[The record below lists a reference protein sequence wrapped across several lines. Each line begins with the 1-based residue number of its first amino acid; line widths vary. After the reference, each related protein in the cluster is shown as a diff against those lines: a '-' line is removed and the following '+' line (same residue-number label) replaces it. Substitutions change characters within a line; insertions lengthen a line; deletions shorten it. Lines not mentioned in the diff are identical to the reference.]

1 MRIVK
6 PAHSQFM
13 RRNNAELEHEAAAR
27 PFARVAP
34 AFICLRLCLCGGGPM
49 TALVRVD
56 PSTGRDR
63 PFVIAWLTALVALCW
78 ACLVFR
84 ALRISTVEPA
94 LSTGLATGLAN
105 AVLAATPHP
114 YRAQE
119 LVLVLAMWGAMLSA
133 MVLPA
138 ATPAILLFARINRLA
153 HTVRYPNLA
162 TLLFVF
168 GYLMVWGGFG
178 LLATLAQWALHDAG
192 ALDTSMAVKNA
203 SACGLAL
210 VAAGVYQWTPVKHAC
225 LQMCRNPLA
234 FVLTGWRPGLIGAWR
249 MGLTHGLYCTGS
261 CWLLMLLLFAAGVT
275 NLAALVGLAA
285 LILAEKLLPGG
296 TVVACVG
303 GLGLVAWGTLLLFP

>member
-1 MRIVK
+1 
-6 PAHSQFM
+6 
-13 RRNNAELEHEAAAR
+13 
-27 PFARVAP
+27 
-34 AFICLRLCLCGGGPM
+34 M
-49 TALVRVD
+49 TALIRVD
-56 PSTGRDR
+56 ASAGRER
-63 PFVIAWLTALVALCW
+63 PLVIAWLAALVAVCW

-84 ALRISTVEPA
+84 ALRISTVDTGA
-94 LSTGLATGLAN
+94 LPGALPG
-105 AVLAATPHP
+105 VMLAATPQP
-114 YRAQE
+114 YRASE

-153 HTVRYPNLA
+153 HTVRHPNLA
-162 TLLFVF
+162 TLHFVV

-192 ALDTSMAVKNA
+192 ALDTGMAVTNA

-210 VAAGVYQWTPVKHAC
+210 VAAGVYQWTPAKHAC

-234 FVLTGWRPGLIGAWR
+234 FVLTGWRPGLAGAWR
-249 MGLTHGLYCTGS
+249 MGITHGFYCTGS

-296 TVVACVG
+296 TVVACIG

>member
-1 MRIVK
+1 
-6 PAHSQFM
+6 
-13 RRNNAELEHEAAAR
+13 
-27 PFARVAP
+27 
-34 AFICLRLCLCGGGPM
+34 M

-56 PSTGRDR
+56 PSAGRDR
-63 PFVIAWLTALVALCW
+63 PFVIAWLAALVALCW

-94 LSTGLATGLAN
+94 ALPTGLSTGLAN
-105 AVLAATPHP
+105 AVLAVSPHP

-153 HTVRYPNLA
+153 HTVRYPNFA

-168 GYLMVWGGFG
+168 GYLMIWGGFG

-192 ALDTSMAVKNA
+192 ALDTGMAVTNA

-210 VAAGVYQWTPVKHAC
+210 VAAGVYQWTPAKHAC